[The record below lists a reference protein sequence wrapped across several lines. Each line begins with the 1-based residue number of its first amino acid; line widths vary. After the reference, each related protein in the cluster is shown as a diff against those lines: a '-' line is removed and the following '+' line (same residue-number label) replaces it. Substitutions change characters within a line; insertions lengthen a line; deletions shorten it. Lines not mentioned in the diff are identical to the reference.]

1 MAIDTPSADPAT
13 GSDARPS
20 DTRGSGH
27 GPELDPRRWWALAV
41 LCLSLLLI
49 VMDNTIV
56 NVALPTIQEDLGATA
71 SQLQWIVDAYVLLFA
86 GLLLTM
92 GSLGDR
98 YGRKP
103 ALSLGLLIMGSASA
117 ISAWSSDPEQLIF
130 WRAVMGVGGA
140 LIMPATL
147 SILTNVFTD
156 HRERARAI
164 AIWAG
169 TSGMAVAIGP
179 VTGGWLLD
187 HFWWGSV
194 FLVNVPVVIVALVAG
209 YWLIPNSK
217 DPNPPAL
224 DPLGALLSI
233 SGLVTLVWAIIEA
246 PQKGWTD
253 GVILVAFGVAVVLL
267 GAFGLHEKRSD
278 HPMLDV
284 EFFRNPRFSAAS
296 GAITMTFFAMFG
308 TLFLFTQYM
317 QFVLGYSPLATGV
330 RFIPMAAVTMVVAPS
345 SARIVERVGT
355 KAVVATGL
363 GLTSLA
369 LALGTFLTAD
379 GGYLPLLGVLLVMS
393 VGMGLTMA
401 PATESIMGSLPLA
414 KAGVGSAVNDTTR
427 QVGGA
432 LGVAVMGSLLA
443 SAYGSKMA
451 EFLAG
456 LPVSV
461 PGAAAAAIEDS
472 IGAAV
477 GVAARLPGPA
487 AEALTGTA
495 RVAYVDAMGTA
506 LWLASAVALA
516 GALIAAVFLPARAVI
531 PEDSAG

>member
-1 MAIDTPSADPAT
+1 MALDSPSAPGDATPDAAPSTAGAPPAV
-13 GSDARPS
+13 G
-20 DTRGSGH
+20 
-27 GPELDPRRWWALAV
+27 LDPRRWWALAV

-56 NVALPTIQEDLGATA
+56 NVALPTIQEDLGATG
-71 SQLQWIVDAYVLLFA
+71 SQLQWIVDAYVLVFA

-117 ISAWSSDPEQLIF
+117 ISAWSSDPQQLIF
-130 WRAVMGVGGA
+130 WRAVMGIGGA

-179 VTGGWLLD
+179 VTGGWLLN

-194 FLVNVPVVIVALVAG
+194 FLVNVPVVVVALVAG
-209 YWLIPNSK
+209 YKIIPNSK

-233 SGLVTLVWAIIEA
+233 VGLVTLVWAIIEA
-246 PQKGWTD
+246 PDHGWTD
-253 GVILVAFGVAVVLL
+253 SVTLTAFAIAAVLLIAFGV
-267 GAFGLHEKRSD
+267 HEKRSD

-284 EFFRNPRFSAAS
+284 NFFRNPRFSAAS

-363 GLTSLA
+363 GFTSLA

-432 LGVAVMGSLLA
+432 MGVAVLGSLLA
-443 SAYGSKMA
+443 SSYGSKMA
-451 EFLAG
+451 DFLAG
-456 LPVSV
+456 LPVQV
-461 PGAAAAAIEDS
+461 PADAAAAVEDS
-472 IGAAV
+472 VGAAV
-477 GVAARLPGPA
+477 GVASRLPAPA
-487 AEALTGTA
+487 ADALSGAA
-495 RVAYVDAMGTA
+495 RAAYVDGMGTS
-506 LWLASAVALA
+506 LWVGAGVALI
-516 GALIAAVFLPARAVI
+516 GALIALVFLPAR
-531 PEDSAG
+531 PPSHLEDSAG

>member
-1 MAIDTPSADPAT
+1 
-13 GSDARPS
+13 
-20 DTRGSGH
+20 
-27 GPELDPRRWWALAV
+27 
-41 LCLSLLLI
+41 
-49 VMDNTIV
+49 
-56 NVALPTIQEDLGATA
+56 
-71 SQLQWIVDAYVLLFA
+71 
-86 GLLLTM
+86 M
-92 GSLGDR
+92 G
-98 YGRKP
+98 
-103 ALSLGLLIMGSASA
+103 I
-117 ISAWSSDPEQLIF
+117 
-130 WRAVMGVGGA
+130 GGA

-194 FLVNVPVVIVALVAG
+194 FLVNVPVVVVALVAG
-209 YWLIPNSK
+209 YRLIPNSK
-217 DPNPPAL
+217 DPHPPAL
-224 DPLGALLSI
+224 DPLGAVLSI
-233 SGLVTLVWAIIEA
+233 AGLVTLVWAIIEA

-253 GVILVAFGVAVVLL
+253 GVTLTAFAIAVVLL
-267 GAFGLHEKRSD
+267 LAFAVHEKRSD

-284 EFFRNPRFSAAS
+284 NFFRNPRFSAAS

-345 SARIVERVGT
+345 SARIVERVGS
-355 KAVVATGL
+355 KAVVAAGL
-363 GLTSLA
+363 GFTSLA

-379 GGYLPLLGVLLVMS
+379 GGYLPLLGVLLIMS

-443 SAYGSKMA
+443 SAYGSKMTD
-451 EFLAG
+451 FLAG
-456 LPVSV
+456 LPVAV
-461 PGAAAAAIEDS
+461 PDAAASAIEDS
-472 IGAAV
+472 VGAAV
-477 GVAARLPGPA
+477 NIGAGLPSPAGSALTSAAQSAFVDSMGTSLWVASGVALIGAII
-487 AEALTGTA
+487 AL
-495 RVAYVDAMGTA
+495 VA
-506 LWLASAVALA
+506 
-516 GALIAAVFLPARAVI
+516 LPARAVI

>member
-1 MAIDTPSADPAT
+1 MATDTTAA
-13 GSDARPS
+13 GAAL
-20 DTRGSGH
+20 
-27 GPELDPRRWWALAV
+27 PEVDERDPRRWWALAV

-56 NVALPTIQEDLGATA
+56 NVALPTIQRDLGATG
-71 SQLQWIVDAYVLLFA
+71 SELQWIVDAYVLVFA

-103 ALSLGLLIMGSASA
+103 ALSLGLAIMGSASF
-117 ISAWSSDPEQLIF
+117 ISAWSSDPAQLIF
-130 WRAVMGVGGA
+130 WRAVMGIGGA

-194 FLVNVPVVIVALVAG
+194 FLINVPVVLVALVAG
-209 YWLIPNSK
+209 WELIPNSK
-217 DPNPPAL
+217 DPAPLRL

-233 SGLVTLVWAIIEA
+233 TGLVTLVWAIIEA
-246 PQKGWTD
+246 PDRGWTD
-253 GVILVAFGVAVVLL
+253 NVTLAAFAVAAALLVSFGV
-267 GAFGLHEKRSD
+267 HEKRSD

-284 EFFRNPRFSAAS
+284 NFFRNPRFSAAS

-330 RFIPMAAVTMVVAPS
+330 RFMPMAAVMMVVAPS
-345 SARIVERVGT
+345 SARIVEKVGT
-355 KAVVATGL
+355 KAVVASGL
-363 GLTSLA
+363 GFTSVA
-369 LALGTFLTAD
+369 LVLGTFLTAD

-432 LGVAVMGSLLA
+432 LGVAVLGSLL
-443 SAYGSKMA
+443 SSVYGAKMA
-451 EFLAG
+451 DVLAG
-456 LPVSV
+456 LPVAGPVASV
-461 PGAAAAAIEDS
+461 IEDS
-472 IGAAV
+472 VGAAV
-477 GVAARLPGPA
+477 SVASRLPGPVADTLTNA
-487 AEALTGTA
+487 ARA
-495 RVAYVDAMGTA
+495 AYVDGMGMS
-506 LWLASAVALA
+506 LWVGAGVALL
-516 GALIAAVFLPARAVI
+516 GSIVALVALPARAVI